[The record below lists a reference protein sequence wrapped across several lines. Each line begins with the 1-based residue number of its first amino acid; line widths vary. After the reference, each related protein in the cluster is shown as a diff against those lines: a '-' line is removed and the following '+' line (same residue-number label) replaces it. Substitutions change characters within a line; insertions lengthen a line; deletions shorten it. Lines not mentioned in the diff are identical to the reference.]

1 MQYEIVLTTAEDI
14 VSVVDAALAG
24 KDICDIQYISEFAD
38 ISEQQAQNAIK
49 MAVNMELLYFDST
62 SQSYK
67 SDSLLS
73 HLLVSARND
82 LQKATIMRF
91 ILEQYKP
98 FKSFKDRY
106 IFTQSID
113 LACKQLKVLYG
124 MTTTYRDIKNTITN
138 IATYAKA
145 MISDGAN
152 QFVLN
157 DDQVTY
163 LEILDVVL
171 KSKANDD
178 NALKTLLGESTYNYI
193 DANKV
198 YTPLSDAFSKVQN
211 ELTEGKTII
220 LYSGNAFESFLQQI
234 ADEHSVSLVGKN
246 GILQKS
252 SALGN
257 VLSKKHRGM
266 IDYIGQ
272 VRNAADHGAD
282 VDEGGKIWEVSEETS
297 RVYPTIV
304 ATVIKD
310 IVLRENGTIHV

>member
-14 VSVVDAALAG
+14 VGVVDAALAG

-49 MAVNMELLYFDST
+49 MAVDMELLYFDSA

-73 HLLVSARND
+73 HLLVSARNY

-178 NALKTLLGESTYNYI
+178 NALKTLLGEIVYNYI
-193 DANKV
+193 DADKV
-198 YTPLSDAFSKVQN
+198 Y
-211 ELTEGKTII
+211 
-220 LYSGNAFESFLQQI
+220 
-234 ADEHSVSLVGKN
+234 KN
-246 GILQKS
+246 GLLQYS
-252 SALGN
+252 SALGS

-282 VDEGGKIWEVSEETS
+282 VDEGGRIWEVSEETA

-310 IVLRENGTIHV
+310 IVLRENGTIYV

>member
-1 MQYEIVLTTAEDI
+1 MQYEIVLTTYKDI
-14 VSVVDAALAG
+14 DCVIEATLAG

-193 DANKV
+193 DADKV

-234 ADEHSVSLVGKN
+234 ADEHSVS
-246 GILQKS
+246 
-252 SALGN
+252 
-257 VLSKKHRGM
+257 
-266 IDYIGQ
+266 
-272 VRNAADHGAD
+272 
-282 VDEGGKIWEVSEETS
+282 
-297 RVYPTIV
+297 
-304 ATVIKD
+304 
-310 IVLRENGTIHV
+310 

>member
-178 NALKTLLGESTYNYI
+178 YI
-193 DANKV
+193 DADKV

>member
-38 ISEQQAQNAIK
+38 ISEQQVQNAIK
-49 MAVNMELLYFDST
+49 MAVDMELLYLDSS

-124 MTTTYRDIKNTITN
+124 MATTYRDIKNTITN

-178 NALKTLLGESTYNYI
+178 NALKTLLGESVYNYI
-193 DANKV
+193 DADKV

-234 ADEHSVSLVGKN
+234 ADEHSVSLAGKN
-246 GILQKS
+246 GIL
-252 SALGN
+252 
-257 VLSKKHRGM
+257 
-266 IDYIGQ
+266 
-272 VRNAADHGAD
+272 
-282 VDEGGKIWEVSEETS
+282 
-297 RVYPTIV
+297 
-304 ATVIKD
+304 
-310 IVLRENGTIHV
+310 